1 MILSF
6 NIGPQD
12 SSVLFFCLANIFY
25 IMNSQFSAAINQI
38 CSEKNISKESVM
50 TAIQAALVTAYRK
63 DYGNKEQEVEI
74 IFGEENT
81 HPTVFLIKEVVDE
94 VENDN
99 YEITLKEARKFKKDA
114 EEGDEVKI
122 DVTPVG
128 YGRIAAQAAKQVIIQ
143 RIQEAEKEALYTMF
157 KDREDQLLTAIVSR
171 VEGSGVYLSIEKNT
185 VLLTQANQI
194 SGEQYYVGKRLRVYL
209 DKVKKTSKGPQ
220 LLISRT
226 HKNLVL
232 KLLEQEIPEIGD
244 GEVEVVSIARDAGQR
259 TKVAVRSVDSK
270 IDAIGACVGQKGS
283 RIQVIMDELNGERV
297 DIIEYTEDDN
307 EFIKKAL
314 QPAKISEIVVVNDAA
329 WEDEDTGRIIK
340 KRAAVFVEEDQ
351 RPMAVG
357 RGGQNVRLASDLT
370 DFELDMYNIEELPAF
385 KEKLEELQGEG
396 E

>member
-1 MILSF
+1 
-6 NIGPQD
+6 
-12 SSVLFFCLANIFY
+12 
-25 IMNSQFSAAINQI
+25 MNSQFSAAINQI
-38 CSEKNISKESVM
+38 CSEKNISHESVM
-50 TAIQAALVTAYRK
+50 TAIKAALVTAYRK

-74 IFGEENT
+74 AFGEDNNQ
-81 HPTVFLIKEVVDE
+81 PTVFLIKEVVDE

-99 YEITLKEARKFKKDA
+99 YEISLKDAKKVKKDV
-114 EEGDEVKI
+114 EEGDEVKL

-171 VEGSGVYLSIEKNT
+171 TEQMGVYLSIEKNN
-185 VLLTQANQI
+185 VLLSHQNQI
-194 SGEQYYVGKRLRVYL
+194 PGEQYYVGKRLRVYL

-226 HKNLVL
+226 HKNLVK

-244 GEVEVVSIARDAGQR
+244 GEVDVVSIARDPGQR
-259 TKVAVRSVDSK
+259 TKVAVKSTDPK

-297 DIIEYTEDDN
+297 DIIEHTDDEK

-314 QPAKISEIVVVNDAA
+314 QPANIAEIIIVNETE
-329 WEDEDTGRIIK
+329 WEDEQTGKTIK

-357 RGGQNVRLASDLT
+357 KGGQNVRLASDLT
-370 DFELDMYNIEELPAF
+370 GYELDMYNIEELPAF
-385 KEKLEELQGEG
+385 KEKLEEIQRE